1 MRLNR
6 WLGVLILLLSGVW
19 SVRAQDLLPAC
30 PQVDKGTR
38 ACKPMREPGSL
49 GDTVSVKIVFPVAF
63 KGVGR
68 NEVVDSLGILV
79 PVLEHLRLVQNG
91 SSEDTVRIVHI
102 GDSHIRGH
110 IFPRTTGARLTET
123 FGAISYTDM
132 GVNGATCLTF
142 THPDRIAA
150 IAALKPELLI
160 LSFGTNESH
169 NRRYNT
175 LLHYRQMDELVRM
188 LRDSLPNV
196 PLLMTTPPGSY
207 DSFRK
212 SRRRRTYSI
221 NPRTAIAVETMRRF
235 ADDNGLAVWDMYE
248 AVGGRQRACLNWQEA
263 KLMRPDHVHYLP
275 EGYVL
280 QGELFYQALLKAYND
295 YVGY

>member
-110 IFPRTTGARLTET
+110 IFP
-123 FGAISYTDM
+123 SYYRCSSDRNIRSDLLY
-132 GVNGATCLTF
+132 GYGGERSHL
-142 THPDRIAA
+142 PDFYA
-150 IAALKPELLI
+150 
-160 LSFGTNESH
+160 
-169 NRRYNT
+169 
-175 LLHYRQMDELVRM
+175 
-188 LRDSLPNV
+188 
-196 PLLMTTPPGSY
+196 
-207 DSFRK
+207 
-212 SRRRRTYSI
+212 SRRMQ
-221 NPRTAIAVETMRRF
+221 P
-235 ADDNGLAVWDMYE
+235 
-248 AVGGRQRACLNWQEA
+248 
-263 KLMRPDHVHYLP
+263 
-275 EGYVL
+275 L
-280 QGELFYQALLKAYND
+280 QP
-295 YVGY
+295 

>member
-30 PQVDKGTR
+30 PQVDKGTK

-68 NEVVDSLGILV
+68 NEVVDSLGILA